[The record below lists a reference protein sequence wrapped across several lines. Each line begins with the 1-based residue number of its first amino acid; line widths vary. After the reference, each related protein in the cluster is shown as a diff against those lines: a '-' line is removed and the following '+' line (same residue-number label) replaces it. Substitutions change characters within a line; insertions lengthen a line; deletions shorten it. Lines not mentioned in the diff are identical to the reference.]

1 MFMLEK
7 LQESNGEATMK
18 LARWIVAWLI
28 VYTTALASNAQ
39 GTVPH
44 TELDKY
50 SAHAQQN
57 EVSIGAT
64 LLTAGQ
70 VRKVFRT
77 DVNKCC
83 VVVEV
88 AIYPQKDRP
97 IEVWLNDF
105 ALRPVGRDTGA
116 RPSSPKVVAWN
127 SSHDS
132 DRLRPML
139 IADMEQEVG
148 EKSLPLGSTAA
159 PVSGY
164 LYFSLE
170 NAKHAKH
177 QLEYTLNGNKV
188 TLALD

>member
-1 MFMLEK
+1 
-7 LQESNGEATMK
+7 MK
-18 LARWIVAWLI
+18 LTRWIVAWLI
-28 VYTTALASNAQ
+28 VCTAALASSAQ

-44 TELDKY
+44 AELDKY

-57 EVSIGAT
+57 DVSIGAT
-64 LLTAGQ
+64 LLTVGH
-70 VRKVFRT
+70 VRKVFHT

-88 AIYPQKDRP
+88 AIYPQKDHP
-97 IEVWLNDF
+97 TEVWLNDF
-105 ALRPVGRDTGA
+105 ALRLVGQDTGA
-116 RPSSPKVVAWN
+116 KPSSPRVVAWN

-148 EKSLPLGSTAA
+148 ERSLPLGSTAA

-170 NAKHAKH
+170 KAKHAKH